1 MENCKDLDKLFGNNC
16 IAVYSNSEL
25 SLMDSFCKE
34 NYSFDG
40 EQLMVRNERL
50 MFCNRERSKI
60 KYIFAYQDGEFTRLY
75 KAPAP
80 RPIIQT
86 GDFVRN
92 DMGDIGVVAGD
103 FVYYQSGGFDRLS
116 SIMKSNSYITEIRRP
131 NSCYGFEFY
140 SGMPLIWPEKIK
152 NNA

>member
-1 MENCKDLDKLFGNNC
+1 MENCKDLDKLFGNNG
-16 IAVYSNSEL
+16 VVVSFDDEL
-25 SLMDSFCKE
+25 SLTQYCFKE
-34 NYSFDG
+34 NYYFDG
-40 EQLMVRNERL
+40 EQLMFDNGK
-50 MFCNRERSKI
+50 RSEI

-75 KAPAP
+75 KAPTP
-80 RPIIQT
+80 RPTIQT
-86 GDFVRN
+86 GDFIRN

-131 NSCYGFEFY
+131 NTCYGFEFY